1 MANFLQRMW
10 QRLWQQVK
18 AAANNNK
25 TDLTTEKRPL
35 SIRYPQ
41 HGFVVIGLGR
51 FGSSVA
57 KTLVREGHDVLA
69 IDGDEQRVRYLSHT
83 LPNIVQLDA
92 TDADALQEI
101 GIENFDTGLVS
112 IGMDFESNLL
122 ATVLLLRFGVRRVIV
137 KARTR
142 TQKSI
147 LEMVGAHEVIL
158 PEQEAGEHLGRR
170 LAFKHIVEYLEIFGG
185 IGVVEVLAPPSLWNH
200 SLVECNLR
208 QRSNLT
214 VIAVRRGPD
223 VIVNPTAT
231 FRIVEGDILVVVGQL
246 EDAEKLKG

>member
-1 MANFLQRMW
+1 MTNFVQRMW
-10 QRLWQQVK
+10 QWLKRPFNQLNEVVAEK
-18 AAANNNK
+18 
-25 TDLTTEKRPL
+25 KRPL
-35 SIRYPQ
+35 SPRRPQ
-41 HGFVVIGLGR
+41 SGFVIIGLGR

-57 KTLVREGHDVLA
+57 ETLVAEGYDVLA
-69 IDGDEQRVRYLSHT
+69 IDGDADRVHHLSHT

-122 ATVLLLRFGVRRVIV
+122 ATVLLLRFGVRRVIT

-147 LEMVGAHEVIL
+147 LEMIGAHEVIL

-170 LAFKHIVEYLEIFGG
+170 LAFGHIVEYLDIVGG
-185 IGVVEVLAPPSLWNH
+185 VSVVEIQAPPSLWQH
-200 SLVECNLR
+200 SLTECKLR
-208 QRSNLT
+208 QRFNLT
-214 VIAVRRGPD
+214 VIAVRRGAD
-223 VIVNPTAT
+223 VIVNPPAS
-231 FRIVEGDILVVVGQL
+231 FPIVEGDILVVVGQI
-246 EDAEKLKG
+246 EDAERLRG

>member
-1 MANFLQRMW
+1 MESPYSR
-10 QRLWQQVK
+10 R
-18 AAANNNK
+18 
-25 TDLTTEKRPL
+25 
-35 SIRYPQ
+35 SQ

-57 KTLVREGHDVLA
+57 ETLVREGHDVLA
-69 IDGDEQRVRYLSHT
+69 IDGDADRVRHLSHT
-83 LPNIVQLDA
+83 LSNVVQLDA

-122 ATVLLLRFGVRRVIV
+122 ATVLLLRFGVRRVIT

-185 IGVVEVLAPPSLWNH
+185 VGVVEILAPASLWNH
-200 SLVECNLR
+200 SLIECNLR
-208 QRSNLT
+208 QRTNLT
-214 VIAVRRGPD
+214 VIAVRRGSD
-223 VIVNPTAT
+223 VIVNPAAT
-231 FRIVEGDILVVVGQL
+231 FRIAEGDILVVVGQI
-246 EDAEKLKG
+246 EDAERLRG

>member
-1 MANFLQRMW
+1 MANFLQRIW
-10 QRLWQQVK
+10 QRLK
-18 AAANNNK
+18 SPATN
-25 TDLTTEKRPL
+25 LTEAGGEERPL
-35 SIRYPQ
+35 PPRRPQ

-57 KTLVREGHDVLA
+57 ETLVREGHDVLA
-69 IDGDEQRVRYLSHT
+69 IDGDEHRVRHLSHT
-83 LPNIVQLDA
+83 LPNVVQLDA

-112 IGMDFESNLL
+112 IGTDFESNLL
-122 ATVLLLRFGVRRVIV
+122 ATVLLLRFGIRRVIV

-158 PEQEAGEHLGRR
+158 PEHEAGEHLGRR

-185 IGVVEVLAPPSLWNH
+185 IGVVEVLAPPSLWDH

-214 VIAVRRGPD
+214 VIAVRREQD
-223 VIVNPTAT
+223 VIVNPAAS
-231 FRIVEGDILVVVGQL
+231 FRIMQGDILVVVGRI
-246 EDAEKLKG
+246 EDAEKLRG

>member
-1 MANFLQRMW
+1 MW
-10 QRLWQQVK
+10 QQLWQQIK
-18 AAANNNK
+18 AAVSKNGTAGSL
-25 TDLTTEKRPL
+25 DTE
-35 SIRYPQ
+35 SRYSPRSQ

-57 KTLVREGHDVLA
+57 ETLVREGHDVLA
-69 IDGDEQRVRYLSHT
+69 IDGDPDRVRHLSHS
-83 LPNIVQLDA
+83 LPNVVQLDA

-122 ATVLLLRFGVRRVIV
+122 ATVLLLRFGVRRVIT

-147 LEMVGAHEVIL
+147 LEAIGAHEVIL

-185 IGVVEVLAPPSLWNH
+185 IGVVEVKAPASLWNH

-208 QRSNLT
+208 QRANLT
-214 VIAVRRGPD
+214 VIAVRRGSD
-223 VIVNPTAT
+223 VIVNPAAT
-231 FRIVEGDILVVVGQL
+231 FRILEGDILVVVGQI
-246 EDAEKLKG
+246 EDAERLRG

>member
-1 MANFLQRMW
+1 MANFFQRMW
-10 QRLWQQVK
+10 QQVK
-18 AAANNNK
+18 TAVSKNG
-25 TDLTTEKRPL
+25 TEGSLDMESPYSRR
-35 SIRYPQ
+35 SQ

-57 KTLVREGHDVLA
+57 ETLVREGHDVLA
-69 IDGDEQRVRYLSHT
+69 IDGDADRVRHLSHT
-83 LPNIVQLDA
+83 LSNVVQLDA

-122 ATVLLLRFGVRRVIV
+122 ATVLLLRFGVRRVIT

-185 IGVVEVLAPPSLWNH
+185 VGVVEILAPASLWNH
-200 SLVECNLR
+200 SLIECNLR
-208 QRSNLT
+208 QRTNLT
-214 VIAVRRGPD
+214 VIAVRRGSD
-223 VIVNPTAT
+223 VIVNPAAT
-231 FRIVEGDILVVVGQL
+231 FRIAEGDILVVVGQI
-246 EDAEKLKG
+246 EDAERLRG

>member
-1 MANFLQRMW
+1 MTNFVQRMW
-10 QRLWQQVK
+10 QWLKRPFNQLNEV
-18 AAANNNK
+18 AAEK
-25 TDLTTEKRPL
+25 KRPL
-35 SIRYPQ
+35 SPRRSQ
-41 HGFVVIGLGR
+41 SGFVIIGLGR

-57 KTLVREGHDVLA
+57 ETLVAEGYDVLA
-69 IDGDEQRVRYLSHT
+69 IDGDVDRVHHLSHT
-83 LPNIVQLDA
+83 LPNVVQLDA

-122 ATVLLLRFGVRRVIV
+122 ATVLLLRFGVRRVIT

-147 LEMVGAHEVIL
+147 LEMIGAHEVIL

-170 LAFKHIVEYLEIFGG
+170 LAFGHIVEYLDIVGG
-185 IGVVEVLAPPSLWNH
+185 VSVVEIQAPASLWNH

-208 QRSNLT
+208 QRANLT
-214 VIAVRRGPD
+214 VIAVRRGSD
-223 VIVNPTAT
+223 VIVNPAAT
-231 FRIVEGDILVVVGQL
+231 FRITEGDILVVVGQI
-246 EDAEKLKG
+246 EDAERLRG

>member
-1 MANFLQRMW
+1 MTNFLQRMW
-10 QRLWQQVK
+10 QQLWQQVK
-18 AAANNNK
+18 AAVSRNGPEGNLDRK
-25 TDLTTEKRPL
+25 
-35 SIRYPQ
+35 SRYSRRSQ

-57 KTLVREGHDVLA
+57 ETLVREGHDVLA
-69 IDGDEQRVRYLSHT
+69 IDGDPDRVRHLSHT
-83 LPNIVQLDA
+83 LPNVVQLDA

-122 ATVLLLRFGVRRVIV
+122 ATVLLLRFGVRRVIT

-147 LEMVGAHEVIL
+147 LEAIGAHEVIL

-185 IGVVEVLAPPSLWNH
+185 VGVVEILAPASLWHH

-208 QRSNLT
+208 QRTNLT
-214 VIAVRRGPD
+214 VIAVRRGSD
-223 VIVNPTAT
+223 VIVNPAAT
-231 FRIVEGDILVVVGQL
+231 FRIAEGDILVVVGQI
-246 EDAEKLKG
+246 EDAERLRG